1 MTNKELSDLDLAV
14 GRIGAAVET
23 AQTQLRGVR
32 LHLGL
37 EDTTLTDP
45 LKNTLARLSDELV
58 PEARVILSRLFNPRP
73 GVEQEAE

>member
-1 MTNKELSDLDLAV
+1 MTNQDLHQIELAV

-37 EDTTLTDP
+37 DDTTLTDP
-45 LKNTLARLSDELV
+45 LKNTLARLADELV
-58 PEARVILSRLFNPRP
+58 PEARAVLNRLLNPRP
-73 GVEQEAE
+73 LAEQEIE